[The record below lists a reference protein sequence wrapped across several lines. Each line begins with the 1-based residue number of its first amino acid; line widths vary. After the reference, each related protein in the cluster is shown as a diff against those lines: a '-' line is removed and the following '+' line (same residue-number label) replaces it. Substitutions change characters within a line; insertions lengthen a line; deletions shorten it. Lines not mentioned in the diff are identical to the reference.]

1 MSYDTRSL
9 IATIVLDDI
18 CSNIDATAWFNR
30 CITDSEAE
38 EKLSIVMMGMKGGG
52 QQLLR
57 LPSKDEAHV
66 SI

>member
-1 MSYDTRSL
+1 M
-9 IATIVLDDI
+9 ATIVLDDI
-18 CSNIDATAWFNR
+18 CSSIDATVWFNKR
-30 CITDSEAE
+30 ITDSEAE

-57 LPSKDEAHV
+57 LLLKDEAHV